1 MLSPSLLTLRIFL
14 HVLSAAV
21 WVGGQ
26 IVLAGLV
33 GPLRAVHL
41 DAPRVMAQAYN
52 RIAWPAFAVL
62 FATGIWNVAAIKVSD
77 TSTAYQ
83 LTLALK
89 LMMVVVAG
97 LASAVH
103 VVSKSKAALAVGGAL
118 GLLGSLAAT
127 FLGVLLHVG

>member
-1 MLSPSLLTLRIFL
+1 MLSPSLATLRIFL

-26 IVLAGLV
+26 IVLVGLV
-33 GPLRAVHL
+33 GPLRAVHV
-41 DAPRVMAQAYN
+41 DAPRVMARAYN
-52 RIAWPAFAVL
+52 RIAWPAFAIL

-89 LMMVVVAG
+89 LIMVVVAG

-103 VVSKSKAALAVGGAL
+103 VVSKSKAALAIGGAL